1 MSKFPCQLCV
11 TYAKIFI
18 YNSRQVQIIKENF
31 AMKNQEIK
39 SVMLLLLTAAIWGF
53 AFVAQRVGMQFVGA
67 FTFSGVRFALGSL
80 SLLPVI
86 YFFNSKKSYEQK
98 QEEVDIRITLKSGF
112 IAGCV
117 LFIAASLQ
125 QVGLIYTTAGKAGFI
140 TSLYIVLVPILGIYF
155 KQKTQKIA
163 WIGAIIAAIGL
174 YFLSINESFTIEFG
188 DFLEI
193 IGAFFWAIHIL
204 LIDKFVKKVD
214 AVKLSSVQFAVC
226 SILSL
231 ITAFI
236 FEDISLSTLFQA
248 TVPILYGGIMS
259 AGVAYTLQA
268 VGQKHAKPGPAAV
281 ALSMESVFAAIGGI
295 LILSETLPIRGYI
308 GCVLMLLGMLIAQS
322 DNFKKDKFQC

>member
-1 MSKFPCQLCV
+1 
-11 TYAKIFI
+11 
-18 YNSRQVQIIKENF
+18 
-31 AMKNQEIK
+31 MKKQESK
-39 SVMLLLLTAAIWGF
+39 SVLILLLTAAIWGF
-53 AFVAQRVGMQFVGA
+53 AFVAQRVGMQYVGA
-67 FTFSGVRFALGSL
+67 FTFNGVRFALGSL

-86 YFFNSKKSYEQK
+86 YFFNKKSNGQK
-98 QEEVDIRITLKSGF
+98 KEEVDIKTTIRSGI
-112 IAGCV
+112 IAGSV

-140 TSLYIVLVPILGIYF
+140 TSLYIVLVPILGIYL
-155 KQKTQKIA
+155 KQKTQLA
-163 WIGAIIAAIGL
+163 TWVGAIIAATGL

-193 IGAFFWAIHIL
+193 VGAFFWAMHIL
-204 LIDKFVKKVD
+204 LIDKFVKNVD
-214 AVKLSSVQFAVC
+214 AVKLSSVQFAIC

-236 FEDISLSTLFQA
+236 FEDVSLSTISQA

-268 VGQKHAKPGPAAV
+268 VGQKHAKPGPAAI

-295 LILSETLPIRGYI
+295 LILSERLPIRGYF
-308 GCVLMLLGMLIAQS
+308 GCALMLIGMLIAQS
-322 DNFKKDKFQC
+322 ENFKKSNIVHVD